1 LLSYPGKK
9 GEGCTAVAYCVPDIT
24 MLKLNV
30 VMLPALAEAVNVKV
44 AETELPTA
52 KTELSRFQVT
62 VKYVLAFEGTQLVV
76 VMLSVMGIVPVF
88 LT

>member
-1 LLSYPGKK
+1 
-9 GEGCTAVAYCVPDIT
+9 

-30 VMLPALAEAVNVKV
+30 VMLPALADAVNVKV
-44 AETELPTA
+44 AETELPA
-52 KTELSRFQVT
+52 ARTEFSRFQVT

-76 VMLSVMGIVPVF
+76 VMLNVMGTVPVF

>member
-1 LLSYPGKK
+1 
-9 GEGCTAVAYCVPDIT
+9 
-24 MLKLNV
+24 
-30 VMLPALAEAVNVKV
+30 MLPALADAVNVKV

-52 KTELSRFQVT
+52 RTEFSRFQVT